1 MSLAACCG
9 MIASLGGGVAACLVC
24 SAGAAGCAGWACEL
38 VSLDVLGAGIGA
50 AGCAGW
56 SAAGAGGVAG
66 GCVVVLFCAKTAP
79 DASETTAAVVN
90 RRCLNISCLLGLSG
104 KGRPIRVPLLKGFEC
119 PWLPAKDG
127 RGRLTQLCHKP

>member
-1 MSLAACCG
+1 
-9 MIASLGGGVAACLVC
+9 
-24 SAGAAGCAGWACEL
+24 
-38 VSLDVLGAGIGA
+38 VLGAGIGA

-66 GCVVVLFCAKTAP
+66 GCVVVLFSAKTAP

-104 KGRPIRVPLLKGFEC
+104 KGRPIRVPLLKGFEG
-119 PWLPAKDG
+119 PQLPAKG
-127 RGRLTQLCHKP
+127 GSGRLTQLCHKP